1 MAKLRYYAVR
11 NGRKTGIFKHWEECK
26 DQVVGFKDAEYKSFD
41 NMKDAEEYLSQTFT
55 EKERPAKKRRSKAEK
70 IADYNTVAEN
80 LSNEIPQGQMIAYID
95 GSYDAERRRYS
106 YGCILI
112 KSGNVTTHRAWGM
125 RPEAAEARNVAGEL
139 QAAMFAVK
147 TTAADGI
154 KDITIYHDYYGIS
167 KWYEHKWQ
175 ANSFCARHY
184 LKFMDKYRPYMD
196 IKFVK
201 VEGHSGVPLNEYAD
215 LLAKEALAEE

>member
-1 MAKLRYYAVR
+1 
-11 NGRKTGIFKHWEECK
+11 
-26 DQVVGFKDAEYKSFD
+26 
-41 NMKDAEEYLSQTFT
+41 
-55 EKERPAKKRRSKAEK
+55 
-70 IADYNTVAEN
+70 
-80 LSNEIPQGQMIAYID
+80 
-95 GSYDAERRRYS
+95 
-106 YGCILI
+106 
-112 KSGNVTTHRAWGM
+112 M